1 MYWFKIYN
9 FSHEYWDGHNFSNE
23 FLLNYRYLR
32 KWMYI
37 IPNVYAKNE
46 GHLLN
51 IVIWKGKVTQSIWH
65 KWFYFYTIKMILE
78 KTLCLEAHLYSIF
91 RPIQEYRYD
100 ASFVKDFYNQNDKIY
115 LLKRLSMNII
125 PKNILFWQKYFV
137 KQFYTA

>member
-1 MYWFKIYN
+1 MYHWPMRDQYYIDTVISLVNEPRDSFFGIN
-9 FSHEYWDGHNFSNE
+9 LLILHNFSNG

-46 GHLLN
+46 GHLFS

-78 KTLCLEAHLYSIF
+78 KTLCLEAHLFSIF
-91 RPIQEYRYD
+91 SPIQEDLYD
-100 ASFVKDFYNQNDKIY
+100 ASFIKRFFITKIV
-115 LLKRLSMNII
+115 NVI
-125 PKNILFWQKYFV
+125 F
-137 KQFYTA
+137 